1 MDPVTKGR
9 TRKDQLFL
17 LLDAFRQCVQW
28 KCALLSRSL
37 CSLGVAQLSLLDTGE
52 RLPVAFAKHSWVWL
66 LVSFL
71 VAHYRSLIFSR
82 ANVGWVDPGCL
93 CLVGC
98 SWPGGKPSTPWP
110 LKCLLWLWV
119 RHVCQNAQG
128 RVWKGIFKPQFDL
141 GVTVLLWFV
150 ITVLVYFV
158 YQLLNM
164 YWMYAAEYFF
174 GLPAVVSVRL
184 CKVLIIF

>member
-1 MDPVTKGR
+1 MSDIESIQAALPR
-9 TRKDQLFL
+9 WLQLTW
-17 LLDAFRQCVQW
+17 RQTIY
-28 KCALLSRSL
+28 A
-37 CSLGVAQLSLLDTGE
+37 VAAQ
-52 RLPVAFAKHSWVWL
+52 V
-66 LVSFL
+66 
-71 VAHYRSLIFSR
+71 
-82 ANVGWVDPGCL
+82 
-93 CLVGC
+93 
-98 SWPGGKPSTPWP
+98 
-110 LKCLLWLWV
+110 LLWLWV
-119 RHVCQNAQG
+119 RHAICQNAQG

>member
-1 MDPVTKGR
+1 MLHTTAAFLKNLNTKF
-9 TRKDQLFL
+9 TAEF
-17 LLDAFRQCVQW
+17 
-28 KCALLSRSL
+28 
-37 CSLGVAQLSLLDTGE
+37 
-52 RLPVAFAKHSWVWL
+52 
-66 LVSFL
+66 FL
-71 VAHYRSLIFSR
+71 VQMSDIESIQAALPRWLQLTWRQTIY
-82 ANVGWVDPGCL
+82 AVAAQV
-93 CLVGC
+93 
-98 SWPGGKPSTPWP
+98 
-110 LKCLLWLWV
+110 LLWLWV
-119 RHVCQNAQG
+119 RHALCQNALG
-128 RVWKGIFKPQFDL
+128 TVWKGIFKPQFDL